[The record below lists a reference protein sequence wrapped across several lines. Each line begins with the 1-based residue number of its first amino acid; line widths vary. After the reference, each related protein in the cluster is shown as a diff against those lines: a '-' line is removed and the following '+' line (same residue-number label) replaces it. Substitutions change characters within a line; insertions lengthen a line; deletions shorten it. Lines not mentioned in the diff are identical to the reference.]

1 MGGWHATFPNF
12 SAANNEEVSGLQKL
26 KRGVTDDGRSAEF
39 LLNSALVEWSEGVYV
54 KMATLQAAAAC
65 SNVAKLSCND
75 VLSSRNSNALASRA
89 KFSTELRLSS
99 VSSFSQSTIELHNS
113 WTVSHGAREL
123 LPGKVAASA
132 GEHQNGDASG
142 NGHPEGEGFSVG
154 RRESLIGVAALV
166 AGALSTNSPAL
177 AAKAPKGYSAIL
189 DNADGYAF
197 FYPFGWQEVAVKGQ
211 DVALK
216 DVIEPLESVS
226 VSIIKTDKAT
236 LQELGSPEEVA
247 KALVEKVL
255 SSPTQK
261 VSLVSAKEK
270 TENDRTYYQFEFVAK
285 AKNFTRHALGAVAIK
300 DGKFYTLTTG
310 ANERRWTKMEE
321 KLRTVVDSFTTL

>member
-1 MGGWHATFPNF
+1 
-12 SAANNEEVSGLQKL
+12 
-26 KRGVTDDGRSAEF
+26 
-39 LLNSALVEWSEGVYV
+39 
-54 KMATLQAAAAC
+54 MATLQAAAAC

-75 VLSSRNSNALASRA
+75 VISGSSSCNSRNSSAVTSRLYPSP
-89 KFSTELRLSS
+89 KFSSELCLSS
-99 VSSFSQSTIELHNS
+99 VSSFAPSTSDLQHS
-113 WTVSHGAREL
+113 WIVSSVAAREL

-132 GEHQNGDASG
+132 LQEQNVGTNG
-142 NGHPEGEGFSVG
+142 NGHADGDFKLEEKSVTGFSVG

-166 AGALSTNSPAL
+166 TGALSSNTSAL

-226 VSIIKTDKAT
+226 VSIIKTDKAN
-236 LQELGSPEEVA
+236 LQELGSPDEVA

-261 VSLVSAKEK
+261 VSLVGAKEK
-270 TENDRTYYQFEFVAK
+270 TENDRTYYQFEFIAK
-285 AKNFTRHALGAVAIK
+285 AKNFTRHALGTVAIK

-310 ANERRWTKMEE
+310 SNERRWSKMEE
-321 KLRTVVDSFTTL
+321 KLRIVVDSFTTL

>member
-1 MGGWHATFPNF
+1 MYALGVQAGPALSF
-12 SAANNEEVSGLQKL
+12 AASCANSLSPRDSTVNKL
-26 KRGVTDDGRSAEF
+26 PKIC
-39 LLNSALVEWSEGVYV
+39 
-54 KMATLQAAAAC
+54 K
-65 SNVAKLSCND
+65 
-75 VLSSRNSNALASRA
+75 LASRPCTA
-89 KFSTELRLSS
+89 RASSS
-99 VSSFSQSTIELHNS
+99 VSTEADS
-113 WTVSHGAREL
+113 
-123 LPGKVAASA
+123 
-132 GEHQNGDASG
+132 
-142 NGHPEGEGFSVG
+142 SVG
-154 RRESLIGVAALV
+154 RREALAGVAALV
-166 AGALSTNSPAL
+166 TGVLSSNNSAL
-177 AAKAPKGYSAIL
+177 AAKAPKGYAAIL

-226 VSIIKTDKAT
+226 VSIIKTDKT
-236 LQELGSPEEVA
+236 SLQELGSPEEVA

-261 VSLVSAKEK
+261 VNLVSAKEK

-310 ANERRWTKMEE
+310 ANERRWSKMED
-321 KLRTVVDSFTTL
+321 KLRLVVDSFTTL